1 MTKSRKIV
9 LLVLAMITATFILYL
24 LSGGN
29 NGLNFSSRNQE
40 PISARTYPLAQ
51 LQQDFKQFQDT
62 IENKHPMLYTNEDEL
77 SKLFEKQY
85 ALLNSDMNELDFYRV
100 LSPIM
105 AKLNCG
111 HSNIIISEE
120 YEDYLREKGRLL
132 PFKVKVIDD
141 RIFVIQ
147 DLSAVGLSAGTEIKS
162 INSNPAQ
169 SIISIFLANLTSDGA
184 NQTRKYEVVN
194 MQFNDLY
201 HNLIDSSE
209 SFVVTYVDP
218 QGFDLKEATLPGL
231 AVSKIRG
238 HNLELSS
245 LGAYL
250 DWNLLKKDISK
261 EIHPNYALLN
271 AKSFLVDS
279 KDFKQ
284 VTDEFFQ
291 EVADKQ
297 IPNII
302 IDLRGNWGGPPKSSV
317 LLYSYL
323 IQQSEKY
330 FTKDAPFYYYQYKK
344 AIEPAENKYDGNVY
358 ILTDGICFSTT
369 GHLASLL
376 KSHNLGTFI
385 GEETGGSFLCSGN
398 ARSSTLRNTRL
409 RLYCS
414 VDTYQV
420 EAAGLTAGR
429 GVMPD
434 YEVKPSLDD
443 YLTGNDP
450 VKQFALDLIDQK

>member
-1 MTKSRKIV
+1 MTKSRKIF
-9 LLVLAMITATFILYL
+9 LLVLAMITATFILYS
-24 LSGGN
+24 LSGN
-29 NGLNFSSRNQE
+29 NGLHFNKKNQE
-40 PISARTYPLAQ
+40 AISERTYPLAQ

-62 IENKHPMLYTNEDEL
+62 IENKHPKPSTNEEEL
-77 SKLFEKQY
+77 SKLFERQY
-85 ALLNSDMNELDFYRV
+85 ALLDSDMNELDFYRV

-105 AKLNCG
+105 ANLNCG

-120 YEDYLREKGRLL
+120 YEDYLRENGRLL
-132 PFKVKVIDD
+132 PLEVKVIDD
-141 RIFVIQ
+141 RIFVIH
-147 DLSAVGLSAGTEIKS
+147 DLSEVGLPAGSELKS
-162 INSNPAQ
+162 INGHPAK
-169 SIISIFLANLTSDGA
+169 SVISIFLANLTSDGA
-184 NQTRKYEVVN
+184 NQTRKYQVMN

-201 HNLIDSSE
+201 HTLIDDSE
-209 SFVVTYVDP
+209 SFVVTYSDH
-218 QGFDLKEATLPGL
+218 QGTDLKEATLPGL
-231 AVSKIRG
+231 AVSIIRDP
-238 HNLELSS
+238 NLKLSS

-250 DWNLLKKDISK
+250 DWKVLKTNISK

-323 IQQSEKY
+323 IQQPEKY
-330 FTKDAPFYYYQYKK
+330 FTNDAPFYYYKYKK
-344 AIEPAENKYDGNVY
+344 AIEPAENNYDGNVY

-376 KSHNLGTFI
+376 KTHNLGTFI

-398 ARSSTLRNTRL
+398 ARSSTLKNTRL

-420 EAAGLTAGR
+420 EAPGLTPGR

-434 YEVKPSLDD
+434 YGVKPSLGD
-443 YLTGNDP
+443 YLREDDP
-450 VKQFALDLIDQK
+450 VKKFALDLIAEK